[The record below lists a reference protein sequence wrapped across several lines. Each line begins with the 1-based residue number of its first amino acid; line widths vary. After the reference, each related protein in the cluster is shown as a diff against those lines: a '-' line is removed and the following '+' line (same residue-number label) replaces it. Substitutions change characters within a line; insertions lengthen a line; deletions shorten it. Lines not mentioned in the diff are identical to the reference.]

1 MAVDDTGRRR
11 LAICLKDQSCGVVVK
26 MRPYGRPSSA
36 QGERVFSGLVKG
48 VGRVASR
55 TNLGSDARFVIE
67 LGSSGVAPP
76 AVGGSIAVNGV
87 CLTAVAVAASKVTVD
102 VSAETLAVTTFGRLA
117 AGAGVNLEPPLKAGD
132 PLDGHIVTGH
142 VDGVG
147 EVSSVEAVGA
157 SKRIVV
163 AIPAAL
169 ARYIAPKGSVAVDGV
184 SLTVNAAGAADFEVN
199 IIPHTQTVTVIGQY
213 ARGTAVNI
221 EVDMLARY
229 LERLLQ
235 KDSNSGIDLPTLR
248 KHGYA
253 RDHR

>member
-1 MAVDDTGRRR
+1 
-11 LAICLKDQSCGVVVK
+11 
-26 MRPYGRPSSA
+26 
-36 QGERVFSGLVKG
+36 VFSGLVKG

-55 TNLGSDARFVIE
+55 ASFGSDARFAVE
-67 LGSSGVAPP
+67 LGAAAIGPL
-76 AVGGSIAVNGV
+76 AVGGSVAVNGV
-87 CLTAVAVAASKVTVD
+87 CLTAVAVDEGGFTAD
-102 VSAETLAVTTFGRLA
+102 VSAATLAVTTLGRLA
-117 AGAGVNLEPPLKAGD
+117 AGARVNLEPPLKAGD

-147 EVSSVEAVGA
+147 EVVSVEAVGS

-163 AIPAAL
+163 AVPPPL

-184 SLTVNAAGAADFEVN
+184 SLTVNAVGAAEFEVN
-199 IIPHTQTVTVIGQY
+199 VIPHTQSVTVMGEY

-229 LERLLQ
+229 LERLVHA
-235 KDSNSGIDLPTLR
+235 DARSGVDLALLR